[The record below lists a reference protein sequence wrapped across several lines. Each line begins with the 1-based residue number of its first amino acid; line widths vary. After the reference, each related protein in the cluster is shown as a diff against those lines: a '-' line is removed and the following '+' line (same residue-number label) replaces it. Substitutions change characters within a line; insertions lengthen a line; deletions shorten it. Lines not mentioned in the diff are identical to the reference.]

1 MVSLDVPFKA
11 EDMEGLSRV
20 ILTGK
25 YNPIPN
31 IYSKELAQLI
41 GHMIQLKPKSRP
53 GCDKLL
59 KYPVIIRKVDEL
71 HLNEMGTSSIQHELL
86 STIKM
91 PRKLQYL
98 TDRLPKSNYS
108 LNLSYYSYT

>member
-1 MVSLDVPFKA
+1 MVALDVPFKA
-11 EDMEGLSRV
+11 EDMEGLMKS

-25 YNPIPN
+25 FTPIPN

-41 GHMIQLKPKSRP
+41 KEMLQLKPKNRP
-53 GCDKLL
+53 NCDKLL
-59 KYPVIIRKVDEL
+59 KSQMILKKVGEL
-71 HLNEMGTSSIQHELL
+71 HLNEKMSSSHVHNELL
-86 STIKM
+86 ATIKM

-108 LNLSYYSYT
+108 LNLSY